1 MPRFSK
7 GYTMAQIVSF
17 TTAGLD
23 PRRKLAYWNDRACES
38 FSPLVS
44 DPVDIRTF
52 HGSIART
59 SIGDMSLAEVHSE
72 AQTVRHSRAHVAR
85 TRNSLFFLHLQVYGE
100 SINRQDGR
108 EALLRAGDFTL
119 CDTTRHYDII
129 FPGVNCMLVLGI
141 PDAKLRRH
149 IASPECLVAIPM
161 QASNGVGALLSS
173 FLRNYWAECHHA
185 FEESAAERVT
195 VAILDLL
202 GAAYADI
209 PRARSDCSSLATA
222 HRIRIINFIEAH
234 LHDPDLTP
242 SRIAAACRMT
252 PRYLHHLFSDQEE
265 TVARYILRRRL
276 DACARALVSNAQ
288 RGRTVTAIA
297 FDHGFNSP
305 THFGRVFRAK
315 FDMTP
320 LEFRRE
326 QTDVA

>member
-1 MPRFSK
+1 
-7 GYTMAQIVSF
+7 MAQIVSF

-44 DPVDIRTF
+44 DPADIRSF
-52 HGSIART
+52 NGSIART
-59 SIGDMSLAEVHSE
+59 AIGDMSLAEVYSE

-85 TRNSLFFLHLQVYGE
+85 TRNSLFFLHLQVEGE

-119 CDTTRHYDII
+119 CDSTRHYDII
-129 FPGVNCMLVLGI
+129 FPGANRMLVLGI

-161 QASNGVGALLSS
+161 QASHGVGSLLSS
-173 FLRNYWAECHHA
+173 FLRSYWAACRQE
-185 FEESAAERVT
+185 FEDCAAERVT

-222 HRIRIINFIEAH
+222 HGIRIINFIEAH

-252 PRYLHHLFSDQEE
+252 PRYLHHLFSDQDE

-276 DACARALVSNAQ
+276 DACARALVSGAQ

-315 FDMTP
+315 FNLTP

-326 QTDVA
+326 QLEVL

>member
-1 MPRFSK
+1 
-7 GYTMAQIVSF
+7 MAQIESF

-23 PRRKLAYWNDRACES
+23 PRRKLAFWNDRACES

-44 DPVDIRTF
+44 DPIDIRTF
-52 HGSIART
+52 NGSIART
-59 SIGDMSLAEVHSE
+59 TIGDMTLAEVYSE
-72 AQTVRHSRAHVAR
+72 AQVVRHSRAHVAR
-85 TRNSLFFLHLQVYGE
+85 TRSSLFFLHLQMEGE

-108 EALLRAGDFTL
+108 EALLKSGDFTL
-119 CDTTRHYDII
+119 CDSTRHYEIV
-129 FPGVNCMLVLGI
+129 FPDANRMLVLGI

-149 IASPECLVAIPM
+149 IACPESLVAIPM
-161 QASNGVGALLSS
+161 QAAGGVGGLLSR
-173 FLRNYWAECHHA
+173 FLRNYWVECQQELEA
-185 FEESAAERVT
+185 AAAERVG

-202 GAAYADI
+202 GAAYAEI
-209 PRARSDCSSLATA
+209 PRSQSDRSSLSTA

-242 SRIAAACRMT
+242 TRIAEACKMT

-276 DACARALVSNAQ
+276 DACSRALVSCAQ

-305 THFGRVFRAK
+305 THFGRVFRAR
-315 FDMTP
+315 FNMTP
-320 LEFRRE
+320 LEFRR
-326 QTDVA
+326 ANPAG